1 MLSEGARSCRRPSRD
16 VWATLNKF
24 AGLPTPCF
32 ITDTART
39 TAHVIV
45 LDENNFVPEN
55 VGLKCGS
62 LLLGIA
68 PVLNSGTAVDG
79 FWGRFWGRKLV
90 YGQRT
95 SAAPRPRATCHPK
108 WCHVVRSVVVSVVPT
123 LRYPTRWANCL
134 CSRKGNGILSPGM
147 RA

>member
-16 VWATLNKF
+16 VWATLNNF

-32 ITDTART
+32 ITDPART

-62 LLLGIA
+62 LLLAAAAGA
-68 PVLNSGTAVDG
+68 GYGADAVDKAA
-79 FWGRFWGRKLV
+79 GRH
-90 YGQRT
+90 
-95 SAAPRPRATCHPK
+95 ATADAD
-108 WCHVVRSVVVSVVPT
+108 
-123 LRYPTRWANCL
+123 LA
-134 CSRKGNGILSPGM
+134 
-147 RA
+147 